1 MSIASSY
8 LEKNKYWEENV
19 IKYLFK
25 NKDDSDGT
33 FESKSKLKEQILSEF
48 PVFGLNEDYMKALSI
63 IICDKITEV
72 QQELKERL

>member
-1 MSIASSY
+1 M
-8 LEKNKYWEENV
+8 

-48 PVFGLNEDYMKALSI
+48 PVFGLNEDYMKALCI
-63 IICDKITEV
+63 IIWDKITEV
-72 QQELKERL
+72 

>member
-63 IICDKITEV
+63 IIWDKITEV

>member
-63 IICDKITEV
+63 IIWDKITEV
-72 QQELKERL
+72 

>member
-1 MSIASSY
+1 VSIASSY
-8 LEKNKYWEENV
+8 LEKNKHWEENV

-63 IICDKITEV
+63 IIWDKITEV